1 MIIDLHVHSVCSD
14 GQFTLK
20 EIFKKASQIGIGLI
34 SITDHDSIA
43 CQDEARIL
51 SAEYDIRYI
60 SGLELSVTF
69 THPAYNNSKP
79 ISLDFLGYDFAPG
92 NEDLNNKLEDLRAHR
107 WKRAEQILENINVEL
122 SRENRKKFTPDDLH
136 EIEKSVDGAFGRP
149 HIADYMVKKG
159 VVKERQ
165 EAFDRYL
172 VKCNVPKMPLSLE
185 EASSLVRNASGKL
198 FMAHPNH
205 PRGTSLIKFTRD
217 MDTQQEIITESILPF
232 IDGIECWHSA
242 HDKTTIDSYIKY
254 AAKKQLLVS
263 GGSDCHQQPV
273 LMGSVN
279 VPEYVAEQFNI
290 QPTNNHR

>member
-14 GQFTLK
+14 GLFTLT
-20 EIFKKASQIGIGLI
+20 EIFKKASQLGIGLI
-34 SITDHDSIA
+34 SITDHDSID
-43 CQDEARIL
+43 CQNEARIL
-51 SAEYDIRYI
+51 SDEYGIRYI
-60 SGLELSVTF
+60 FGLELSVTF
-69 THPAYNNSKP
+69 SHRAYNNSKP
-79 ISLDFLGYDFAPG
+79 ISLDFLGYDFDPG
-92 NEDLNNKLEDLRAHR
+92 NEDLNRKLEDLRAHR
-107 WKRAEQILENINVEL
+107 RKRAEQILENINVEL
-122 SRENRKKFTPDDLH
+122 SRENKKKFTPDDLH

-185 EASSLVRNASGKL
+185 EASILVKNAGGKL

-205 PRGTSLIKFTRD
+205 PRGTSLIKFTKD
-217 MDTQQEIITESILPF
+217 LDTQQEIISESILPF

-242 HDKTTIDSYIKY
+242 HDKVTIDSYMKY
-254 AAKKQLLVS
+254 AVKKQLLVS

-290 QPTNNHR
+290 QPTDNHK